1 MDNKRR
7 HELKTTAQIEG
18 RIIYRKIRKRYG
30 EEKTTNIIKSLWNE
44 MFLGMRLKDVDKFI
58 SPLIQAYCISERDIP
73 KAIRI
78 YMNDEEIFRE
88 LGISFT
94 SGLLTE
100 IKEETL

>member
-1 MDNKRR
+1 M
-7 HELKTTAQIEG
+7 
-18 RIIYRKIRKRYG
+18 
-30 EEKTTNIIKSLWNE
+30 
-44 MFLGMRLKDVDKFI
+44 KDVDKFI